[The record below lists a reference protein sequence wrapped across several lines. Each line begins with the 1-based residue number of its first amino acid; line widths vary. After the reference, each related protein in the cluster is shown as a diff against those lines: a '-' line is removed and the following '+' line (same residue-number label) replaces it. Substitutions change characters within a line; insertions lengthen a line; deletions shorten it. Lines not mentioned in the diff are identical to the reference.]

1 MYVGVVN
8 IRPSRERKRAIGGR
22 VGQEGVAHVGV
33 AHVGVALEG
42 VAHVGNSAML
52 VWPMRAC
59 PM

>member
-22 VGQEGVAHVGV
+22 VGHEGVGHVGVAHIGV

-42 VAHVGNSAML
+42 VAHVGNSAM
-52 VWPMRAC
+52 
-59 PM
+59 

>member
-42 VAHVGNSAML
+42 VAHVGNSAM
-52 VWPMRAC
+52 
-59 PM
+59 